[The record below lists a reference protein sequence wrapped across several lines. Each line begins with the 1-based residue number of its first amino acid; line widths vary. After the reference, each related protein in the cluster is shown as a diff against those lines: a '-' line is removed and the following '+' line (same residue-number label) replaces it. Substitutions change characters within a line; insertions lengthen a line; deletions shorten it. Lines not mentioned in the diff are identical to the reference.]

1 MKLFGLLFFAVISA
15 FQLQAQ
21 TKTTVYYMPPTEE
34 IELIKNYN
42 LALLRLGLEKTVE
55 THGEFEIVVENNSGY
70 AQRDALRFQKE
81 KKELYAVPTM
91 TDDIRERIFIPV
103 RIPLYKG
110 LFGIRM
116 MIANKSAMQEINL
129 IENEDQLKSEILTQ
143 GSEWPDTQILKAN
156 GFKILEYVQKEDM
169 INAIVNK
176 KAVGYPRSIAE
187 IFEEIELNR
196 DKPLSV
202 FSSMYLYYPTAIYFF
217 VQRTPAGK
225 NLSERLETG
234 LNKAIEDGSF
244 DIVFNTYMGSMIEK
258 ADLKNKKMIRLSNPI
273 LPQQTPVKEKKYW
286 FITN

>member
-1 MKLFGLLFFAVISA
+1 
-15 FQLQAQ
+15 
-21 TKTTVYYMPPTEE
+21 MPPTEE

-70 AQRDALRFQKE
+70 AQRDALRFLKE